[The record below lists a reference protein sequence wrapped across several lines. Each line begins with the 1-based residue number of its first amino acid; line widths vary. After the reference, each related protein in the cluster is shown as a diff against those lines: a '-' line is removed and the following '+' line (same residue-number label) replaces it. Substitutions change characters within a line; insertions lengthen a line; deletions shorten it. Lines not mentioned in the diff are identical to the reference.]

1 MLLWNTQCRPHGAG
15 PIARNE
21 HMPIRWRVVLAALFA
36 AGATSASAQQN
47 IIPGTVGL
55 KDGTQAPPGIYAG
68 VFGYGYNSGTVFT
81 RNGTGLPI
89 AGGGSNYNFI
99 GAVVSVVTK
108 LKLFDANYGF
118 TAIIPWATI
127 RTEIPRLN
135 VSSGGGWGL
144 TSTYLQ
150 PINLGWHTPRADFVA
165 GYAVYFPTGGY
176 TFQGNNNFGLGMW
189 TQEISGGTTVYLNKD
204 QSVHLALELFYDIN
218 GLKKDTTYRQSDP
231 FTVQGGFGV
240 NYGNFAKKFSGWY
253 GVAFYGQWTI
263 NPTTY
268 SLPLGTIN
276 GPYPQNY
283 GVGPEF
289 VTLQGALTARYLW
302 QLGTRSGFQGG
313 IWYLLF
319 AMPI

>member
-1 MLLWNTQCRPHGAG
+1 MFLSTSPLKPRYGLRMIWGERML
-15 PIARNE
+15 
-21 HMPIRWRVVLAALFA
+21 IRSFVVLVALVA

-47 IIPGTVGL
+47 FIAGAAGL

-68 VFGYGYNSGTVFT
+68 VFGYGYNSGTVYGPG
-81 RNGTGLPI
+81 GTGFPI
-89 AGGGSNYNFI
+89 AGGGSNYNFV
-99 GAVVSVVTK
+99 GALVSVVTK

-118 TAIIPWATI
+118 TALIPMATI
-127 RTEIPRLN
+127 HTEIPRLN
-135 VSSGGGWGL
+135 VSSGSGWGL
-144 TSTYLQ
+144 TTTYLQ
-150 PINLGWHTPRADFVA
+150 PINLGWHTPHADILA
-165 GYAVYFPTGGY
+165 GYAVYFPTGGW

-189 TQEISGGTTVYLNKD
+189 TQEINAGTTLYLKKD
-204 QSVHLALELFYDIN
+204 QSVHLALELVYDIN
-218 GLKKDTTYRQSDP
+218 SLKKDTTYRQSDP
-231 FTVQGGFGV
+231 LTLQGGLGV
-240 NYGNFAKKFSGWY
+240 NYGNFAKPFSGWY
-253 GVAFYGQWTI
+253 GVAWYGQWTI

-302 QLGTRSGFQGG
+302 QLGTRANFQGG
-313 IWYLLF
+313 IWYLMF